1 MAAAVLLERG
11 TVCEQQ
17 EGQEVCRPSREDRS
31 GKRIPVSLVAE
42 GAETAMSQL
51 PGKTHRR
58 RNWSSARRTCA
69 KARVSNRGKRDICRV
84 ESACDPGRDA
94 RELNLGSR
102 GIPQVAAVV
111 VVTSLL
117 AVTVGSQTAYVDLR
131 QPKPGC

>member
-1 MAAAVLLERG
+1 M
-11 TVCEQQ
+11 
-17 EGQEVCRPSREDRS
+17 CRRSREGRS

-69 KARVSNRGKRDICRV
+69 KARVCNRRKRDICRA

-102 GIPQVAAVV
+102 VV
-111 VVTSLL
+111 VVVVVVSPLL
-117 AVTVGSQTAYVDLR
+117 AVAVGSKTAYVDLR